1 MKPAHLRSALAAT
14 LVAAALALSP
24 ATARCAEAADGAAAP
39 PEETADAAA
48 TPAPFEG
55 GPWQLVAYRSG
66 EALMKLEEDRA
77 PALFHFEGGHM
88 AGSAGCNRLIAAY
101 SLDGERLSFDPNAA
115 STMMAC
121 PEPLMAQEQAVS
133 AALGAVESF
142 RLDAKLLEFLNG
154 KGEPLLRFVA
164 LAPSPLT
171 GQTWGLVAF
180 SNGKQ
185 AIVSTLQGAEITLE
199 FHDDGTLG
207 GSDGCNRYM
216 SGYTLQNGKLSIGPL
231 ATTRMA
237 CRGPA
242 GASEQAQAYAQA
254 LGTVAAYR
262 IEGRE
267 LTLITADGT
276 PAARFR
282 ALKPE
287 GGG

>member
-1 MKPAHLRSALAAT
+1 MKPAHLRSALATT

-24 ATARCAEAADGAAAP
+24 APARCADAAEGAAAP
-39 PEETADAAA
+39 PEGTADAAG
-48 TPAPFEG
+48 TPPFEG

-66 EALMKLEEDRA
+66 EALTKLEEDRA

-88 AGSAGCNRLIAAY
+88 AGSAGCNRLMAAY
-101 SLDGERLSFDPNAA
+101 SVDGDRLSFDPNAA

-164 LAPSPLT
+164 LEPSPLT
-171 GQTWGLVAF
+171 GQTWGLVAYN
-180 SNGKQ
+180 NGRE

-207 GSDGCNRYM
+207 GTDGCNRYM
-216 SGYTLQNGKLSIGPL
+216 SGYTLEDGKLSIGPL

-242 GASEQAQAYAQA
+242 GASEQAQAFARA
-254 LGTVAAYR
+254 LETVAGYR

-282 ALKPE
+282 AL
-287 GGG
+287 